1 MISTKKMESKK
12 LKLKKLKRK
21 VFSVENQTA
30 DALTA
35 IIENTERI
43 KRLEETFQQSIVD
56 AYQQEVY
63 IKYFETFKN
72 LLNATKMFLI

>member
-1 MISTKKMESKK
+1 MESEK

-21 VFSVENQTA
+21 IFSVENQTA

-43 KRLEETFQQSIVD
+43 KRLEETLQQSVVD
-56 AYQQEVY
+56 SYQQEVY
-63 IKYFETFKN
+63 IKYF
-72 LLNATKMFLI
+72 